1 VRIRSRTLLRGAGAG
16 ATVSLLLGTA
26 NALGAGAPTT
36 VGPRPDG
43 TAVAPTGHRVTPT
56 GKQTVLGDL
65 PLGTALSPDG
75 RTLLVTNDGQG
86 SQSLQVVDT
95 RSNKVVQTLSYA
107 APASLFVGLAF
118 SPDGRTAYASGGGD
132 QKVHRYS
139 VAGQRLTELGPL
151 SLPKTDPNGVKINAF
166 PAGLAVTPD
175 GKRLVVADHLADA
188 VSVIDVATGT
198 VQTTAVGHA
207 PRTVTLTGDGRTA
220 WVTNQGA
227 DTMSVLDVSGA
238 APRVVRTTQVGTHP
252 VAATLD
258 ARGSRL
264 YVANAESDEVSVLDT
279 RSAKVLDTWSL
290 APYRGAEVGV
300 NPSDLALSRDGRT
313 LYVAGAG
320 NDDVLL
326 LDTHNGEVRGSVP
339 TGWYPTSLELA
350 GDDLLVANAKGLGAG
365 PNNGPGHPDPTSAT
379 PTSPSQ
385 YVGSMIAGTLSTIP
399 LPLSENALERGSRQ
413 VAANNHFAAAKTK
426 AAASAIKHV
435 IYVVQEN
442 RTFDQ
447 VFGSLGKGNGDPSLN
462 LFGDESATNQR
473 ALQKQYL
480 TFDNFYAD
488 AEISA
493 QGWNWTVAAGSP
505 LYTESLWPSNYSGR
519 GAPYPS
525 ESGDRAIA
533 PNRDPKHAYIWN
545 RLADKG
551 ISFRNYGFYVNT
563 TAGNANTAY
572 DPVLDAHTD
581 HAYRGYD
588 LSCPNNPDTFA
599 PRKADC
605 GAPRFDEWK
614 SEFDGFV
621 SRGDLPTVQLVRL
634 PNDHTAA
641 TKPGAPTPRAYVADN
656 DLALGRLVDAVTHSK
671 YGKDTAIVVTEDD
684 AQNGPD
690 HVDGHRTLA
699 QVISPYTRTG
709 AVDST
714 LYSTASM
721 LRTIE
726 GFVGLKPLTQFDAQ
740 AAPMTGSFSSRADL
754 TPFTATRPAEAGT
767 ATNGSNAPMA
777 AISARQ
783 PLGSE
788 DQVDEPTFNEAIWK
802 SVKGSGSTMPMPRG
816 PGIEPE

>member
-16 ATVSLLLGTA
+16 AAVSLLLGTA
-26 NALGAGAPTT
+26 SALGAGAPAQ

-43 TAVAPTGHRVTPT
+43 TAVVPTGHRVTPT

-75 RTLLVTNDGQG
+75 RTMLVSNDGQG
-86 SQSLQVVDT
+86 AQSLQVVDVA
-95 RSNKVVQTLSYA
+95 SSKVVQSLTYA
-107 APASLFVGLAF
+107 APASLFVGVAF

-132 QKVHRYS
+132 QQVHRYR
-139 VAGQRLTELGPL
+139 VTGRRLTELAPL
-151 SLPKTDPNGVKINAF
+151 ALPRTAPSGAKINAF

-175 GKRLVVADHLADA
+175 GTRLVVADHLADA
-188 VSVIDVATGT
+188 VSIIDVASGT

-207 PRTVTLTGDGRTA
+207 PRTVTLSPDGRTA

-227 DTMSVLDVSGA
+227 NTLSVLDVSGTK
-238 APRVVRTTQVGTHP
+238 PTVVGSTTVGTHP
-252 VAATLD
+252 DAAVLD
-258 ARGSRL
+258 AHARRL
-264 YVANAESDEVSVLDT
+264 YVADAESDEVSVVDT
-279 RSAKVLDTWSL
+279 RSGKVLQTWSL
-290 APYRGAEVGV
+290 APYRGAQVGV

-320 NDDVLL
+320 NDDVLV
-326 LDTHNGEVRGSVP
+326 LDTRKGHVRGSVP
-339 TGWYPTSLELA
+339 TGWYPTALELA
-350 GDDLLVANAKGLGAG
+350 GDHLLVANAKGLGAG
-365 PNNGPGHPDPTSAT
+365 PNNGPGHPDPTAAT

-385 YVGSMIAGTLSTIP
+385 YVGSMISGTLSTIRV
-399 LPLSENALERGSRQ
+399 PLSEQALEHGSSQ
-413 VAANNHFAAAKTK
+413 VAGNNGYAAAKTR
-426 AAASAIKHV
+426 AAASPIKHV
-435 IYVVQEN
+435 VYVVQEN
-442 RTFDQ
+442 RTYDQ

-493 QGWNWTVAAGSP
+493 QGWNWSVAAGSP

-525 ESGDRAIA
+525 ESGDAAIA
-533 PNRDPKHAYIWN
+533 PGRDPKDAYIWD

-563 TAGNANTAY
+563 TAGNTNTAF
-572 DPVLDAHTD
+572 DPVLDAKTD
-581 HAYRGYD
+581 HAFRGFD
-588 LSCPNNPDTFA
+588 MSCPDNSDTFT
-599 PRKADC
+599 PLKADC
-605 GAPRFDEWK
+605 GTPRFDEWK

-621 SRGDLPTVQLVRL
+621 KRGDLPTVELVRL
-634 PNDHTAA
+634 PNDHTSA
-641 TKPGAPTPRAYVADN
+641 TKPGSPTPRAYVADN
-656 DLALGRLVDAVTHSK
+656 DLALGRLVDAVTHSR

-690 HVDGHRTLA
+690 HVDAHRTLA

-726 GFVGLKPLTQFDAQ
+726 GFVGLTPLTQFDAQ

-754 TPFTATRPAEAGT
+754 TPYTAARPAQAGT
-767 ATNGSNAPMA
+767 ATNGPNAPLA
-777 AISARQ
+777 QLSARQ
-783 PLGSE
+783 PLGTE
-788 DQVDEPTFNEAIWK
+788 DQVDEQTFNEAIWQ
-802 SVKGSGSTMPMPRG
+802 SVRGSGSTMPMPRG
-816 PGIEPE
+816 TGIEP